1 MKTRRVEI
9 LIEVESN
16 MSIVDIKEFYK
27 ELNCSGDVILE
38 PLEVRV
44 NIIKEIKSVIPSL
57 KFVKDRLRVLK
68 SRKEGASK

>member
-1 MKTRRVEI
+1 MKPRRVEI
-9 LIEVESN
+9 MIEAESN
-16 MSIVDIKEFYK
+16 MTIVALKEFYK

-44 NIIKEIKSVIPSL
+44 NVIKEIKPVIPSL